1 MGFGASA
8 AGAYSSRD
16 FKLELYCAALAHRR
30 RMVAAAM
37 VVMNSSGSGPQ
48 GPKPK
53 PPWEGFSWANHVARL
68 SESDFKLRYR
78 LTADA
83 FHYKLLPLLRSRL
96 AATDELRA
104 RYAKHG
110 QLVEPETKLAIG
122 LRFLAGGDPLDLKLI
137 YDVSKDYIYKTVWQ
151 VVDAVNAAISVEFP
165 IDDVDKLR
173 VLEAEFRAA
182 SRKGVW
188 CGQVG
193 CVDGVHF
200 AMQAPTKDDV
210 KDPLK

>member
-110 QLVEPETKLAIG
+110 QLVEPALGRTQPHSAALGRTRPNSAELGRASSFLPRG
-122 LRFLAGGDPLDLKLI
+122 L
-137 YDVSKDYIYKTVWQ
+137 
-151 VVDAVNAAISVEFP
+151 
-165 IDDVDKLR
+165 
-173 VLEAEFRAA
+173 
-182 SRKGVW
+182 
-188 CGQVG
+188 
-193 CVDGVHF
+193 
-200 AMQAPTKDDV
+200 
-210 KDPLK
+210 